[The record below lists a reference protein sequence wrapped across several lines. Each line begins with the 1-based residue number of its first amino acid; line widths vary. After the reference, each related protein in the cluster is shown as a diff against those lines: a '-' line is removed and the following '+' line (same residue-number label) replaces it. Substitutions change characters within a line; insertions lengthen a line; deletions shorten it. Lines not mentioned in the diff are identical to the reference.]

1 MMVALQA
8 TPIALLDDRASLE
21 SEMQRLLFRLED
33 GFEKIVRAAADGED
47 VSRWEDVWIQL
58 LGVYEQLHDQLAA

>member
-1 MMVALQA
+1 MVALQA

-21 SEMQRLLFRLED
+21 TEIQRLLFRLED

-58 LGVYEQLHDQLAA
+58 LVVYEQMNDQLIA

>member
-1 MMVALQA
+1 MVALQA
-8 TPIALLDDRASLE
+8 TPVAIVDDRASSE
-21 SEMQRLLFRLED
+21 AEMQRVLFRLED

-58 LGVYEQLHDQLAA
+58 LREYEQMQDQLVA

>member
-1 MMVALQA
+1 MVALQA
-8 TPIALLDDRASLE
+8 TPVTLLDDRASVE
-21 SEMQRLLFRLED
+21 AEMQRLLFRLED

-58 LGVYEQLHDQLAA
+58 LSVYEQLHDQLQA

>member
-1 MMVALQA
+1 MVALQA
-8 TPIALLDDRASLE
+8 TRVTVLDDRASME
-21 SEMQRLLFRLED
+21 AEMQRLLFRLED
-33 GFEKIVRAAADGED
+33 GFEKIVRAAANDED

>member
-1 MMVALQA
+1 MVALQA
-8 TPIALLDDRASLE
+8 TPVALLDEQTSLE
-21 SEMQRLLFRLED
+21 AEMQRVLFRLED

-58 LGVYEQLHDQLAA
+58 LGVYEQMQDQLVA

>member
-1 MMVALQA
+1 MVALQA
-8 TPIALLDDRASLE
+8 TPVSVFDDRASLE

-47 VSRWEDVWIQL
+47 VSRWEDVWLQL
-58 LGVYEQLHDQLAA
+58 LSVYEQLHAQLAA